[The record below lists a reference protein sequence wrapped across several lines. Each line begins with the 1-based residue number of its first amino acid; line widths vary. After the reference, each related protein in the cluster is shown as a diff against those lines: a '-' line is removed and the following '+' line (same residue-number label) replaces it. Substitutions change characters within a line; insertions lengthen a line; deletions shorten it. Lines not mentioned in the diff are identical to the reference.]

1 MNRRLLCT
9 TALVAAAAILG
20 GCATNRSEIRIS
32 SPGALAPPVGSAPT
46 RMVVIRSVSDE
57 RVFEQA
63 PRVASTPSLG
73 FEGAAQATA
82 EVKARAIGRKRNSF
96 GQALGDVLLDNGQT
110 VAGLVR
116 ENLTAAFA
124 QAGFRVVTESA
135 AGPSPLLVDVRI
147 KQFWAWIR
155 PGFWA
160 ITLSTQIETDID
172 VAGAAAPLKL
182 SVEVADS
189 RQLVTDGAW
198 LEIVEKALLAHRTQA
213 TTRLGA
219 PPF

>member
-9 TALVAAAAILG
+9 IALVAAAAILG

-63 PRVASTPSLG
+63 PRVASIPSLG
-73 FEGAAQATA
+73 FEGAAQAA
-82 EVKARAIGRKRNSF
+82 AHVKARAIGRKRSGY
-96 GQALGDVLLDNGQT
+96 GQALGDVLLENGQT

-124 QAGFRVVTESA
+124 QAGLRVVTENE
-135 AGPSPLLVDVRI
+135 AGPAPLLVDVRI
-147 KQFWAWIR
+147 KQFWAWFQ
-155 PGFWA
+155 PGFWV
-160 ITLSTQIETDID
+160 ITLNTQIETDID

-182 SVEVADS
+182 SVQVADS
-189 RQLVTDGAW
+189 RQMATDSAW
-198 LEIVEKALLAHRTQA
+198 LEVVEKALVASRAQA
-213 TTRLGA
+213 VAKLGA

>member
-9 TALVAAAAILG
+9 TALVAAATILG

-32 SPGALAPPVGSAPT
+32 SPGALAPTVGSAPT
-46 RMVVIRSVSDE
+46 RLVVIRSVSDE

-82 EVKARAIGRKRNSF
+82 DVKARAIGRKRNGF

-124 QAGFRVVTESA
+124 QAGLRVVTENA
-135 AGPSPLLVDVRI
+135 AGPAPLLVNVRI
-147 KQFWAWIR
+147 KQFWAWFQ

-160 ITLSTQIETDID
+160 ITLNTQIETDID

-182 SVEVADS
+182 SVQVADS
-189 RQLVTDGAW
+189 RQMATDSAW
-198 LEIVEKALLAHRTQA
+198 LEVVEKALVAFRAQA
-213 TTRLGA
+213 VAKLGA